1 MAGEI
6 VAIAFLSLPVWIVG
20 IRTYYRALEKG
31 LVGPKAKQLE
41 QSPEQ
46 KKELEDLRNEKKQLE
61 ARVQNL
67 ESIVC
72 SVDLELNARL
82 NRLAVDQNRS
92 SASNVAPQLP
102 SGGAHTLA
110 LSPGA
115 PVAPPVN
122 NTPGELQVGQVLA
135 SRYKIERQ
143 LGRGGMGSVYLARDS
158 QLNEPVALKII
169 NSALLSNPII
179 AAERFRR
186 EASTARKITHPNVIR
201 IHDIGEE
208 NGLFFLSMEF
218 FDGMMLSELLSRRGA
233 LPIDEAKDIF
243 RQIAE
248 GLSAAHAMGI
258 VHRDIKPQNVL
269 YNPQKV
275 CKLIDFGLA
284 KASFLSDMTATGF
297 IIGTPDYMAPEQVRG
312 KPIDVRTDVYAFGCL
327 AYHVLTGA
335 PPFRGDSPISV
346 GFMHCSQVPEPPI
359 QKRADIPATMSD
371 AILKALAKEPSS
383 RFNAIDELKQ
393 ALLR

>member
-1 MAGEI
+1 MAAEI
-6 VAIAFLSLPVWIVG
+6 VAIAFFSIPVWIVG

-41 QSPEQ
+41 QSPAQ

-82 NRLAVDQNRS
+82 NRLALEQNRLS
-92 SASNVAPQLP
+92 FDGVTPQLP
-102 SGGAHTLA
+102 SGSAHTLA
-110 LSPGA
+110 LQNA
-115 PVAPPVN
+115 PAAAVVRA
-122 NTPGELQVGQVLA
+122 TPGELQVGQVLA

-143 LGRGGMGSVYLARDS
+143 LGRGGMGSVYLARDA

-169 NSALLSNPII
+169 NSALLSNPTI

-208 NGLFFLSMEF
+208 GGLLFLSMEF
-218 FDGMMLSELLSRRGA
+218 FDGIMLAELLSRRGA

-243 RQIAE
+243 RQLAE

-269 YNPQKV
+269 YNPQKI

-312 KPIDVRTDVYAFGCL
+312 KPIDVRTDIYAFGCL
-327 AYHVLTGA
+327 AYHVVTGA

-346 GFMHCSQVPEPPI
+346 GFMHCSQAPEPPI
-359 QKRADIPATMSD
+359 QKRPDLPVSMSD

-383 RFNAIDELKQ
+383 RFNTIDELKQ
-393 ALLR
+393 ALLG